1 MNDSVFRNTVAG
13 DQKLALAVILQA
25 IGDACNPRI
34 SFRTRTDAAE
44 FLAGQR
50 STVWLRMAGIRP
62 QAVQGLAG
70 RSFRFLL
77 KPKTVRA
84 RSFVARLAS

>member
-1 MNDSVFRNTVAG
+1 MNDRAHQHHAAG

-50 STVWLRMAGIRP
+50 STVWLRMAGISP
-62 QAVQGLAG
+62 EAVQGLAG
-70 RSFRFLL
+70 HSFRFLL
-77 KPKTVRA
+77 KSKNVRTQ
-84 RSFVARLAS
+84 SFATGLAT

>member
-1 MNDSVFRNTVAG
+1 MHDSGIRYHAVG

-34 SFRTRTDAAE
+34 SSLTRTDAAD
-44 FLAGQR
+44 FLAGPR
-50 STVWLRMAGIRP
+50 STVWLRMAGISP

-70 RSFRFLL
+70 HSFRFLL
-77 KPKTVRA
+77 KRKATRA
-84 RSFVARLAS
+84 QSFVSRLAN